1 MIVVDTS
8 ALAAIVFRESD
19 RTRFRSAIMSA
30 GSAAMSSG
38 TLVEVRIVLYRRGG
52 AQLVAEL
59 EEILA
64 VASIEIVPVDREQA
78 DIAHEAFMRYG
89 KGSGHPAGLNFG
101 DLFAYALAKTRG
113 VPLLFKG
120 EDFMQTD
127 VEPAA

>member
-19 RTRFRSAIMSA
+19 RTRFRAAIMSA

-64 VASIEIVPVDREQA
+64 VASIEVVPVDREQA

-101 DLFAYALAKTRG
+101 DLFAYALAKARG